1 MKLYRVND
9 NYLNYLRN
17 VDCRVPQIKPGNVRP
32 FVGVVLSI
40 NGISYFAP
48 LSSQKK
54 NNRPDFKVSQGG
66 KQIATVRTAFMLP
79 IPECAITEIDLASER
94 SKDPK
99 YTSLLINEINF
110 IKQAENKAKLL
121 GIALKT
127 YEYAMTKRFGYD
139 RFCIDFLKLEEAM
152 RSYPNHTS

>member
-1 MKLYRVND
+1 MKLYRVNND
-9 NYLNYLRN
+9 YLNYLRM
-17 VDCRVPQIKPGNVRP
+17 VDPRVPKIKSGKVRP

-54 NNRPDFKVSQGG
+54 SSRTDFKVSQGG
-66 KQIATVRTAFMLP
+66 EQIASVRTSFMLP
-79 IPECAITEIDLASER
+79 IPECALDEIDFSLER
-94 SKDPK
+94 SNDPK
-99 YTSLLINEINF
+99 YASLLINEINF

-121 GIALKT
+121 SIALKT
-127 YEYAMTKRFGYD
+127 YEYAITKSFEYD
-139 RFCIDFLKLEEAM
+139 IFCIDFLKLEEAM